1 MVLTELSPV
10 FMNNSYKNKKI
21 NNFNSQKF
29 DWEIIQSDMKNKFG
43 LDIYESWLKKINFEE
58 EFNNYVLLSVPTR
71 FIRDWITSRY
81 LDQIL
86 QIIRDKKKGYYK
98 NRV

>member
-21 NNFNSQKF
+21 NNFKSQKF
-29 DWEIIQSDMKNKFG
+29 DWEIIQSEMKNKFG

-58 EFNNYVLLSVPTR
+58 EFNNYVLCLSTDLFVIGLHQDT
-71 FIRDWITSRY
+71 
-81 LDQIL
+81 
-86 QIIRDKKKGYYK
+86 
-98 NRV
+98 

>member
-43 LDIYESWLKKINFEE
+43 LDIYESW
-58 EFNNYVLLSVPTR
+58 
-71 FIRDWITSRY
+71 
-81 LDQIL
+81 
-86 QIIRDKKKGYYK
+86 
-98 NRV
+98 